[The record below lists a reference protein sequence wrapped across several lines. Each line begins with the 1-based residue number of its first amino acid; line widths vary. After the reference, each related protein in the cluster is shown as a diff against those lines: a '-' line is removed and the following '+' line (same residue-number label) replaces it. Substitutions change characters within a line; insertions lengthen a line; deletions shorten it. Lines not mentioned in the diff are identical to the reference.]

1 MRDPGRPPGRSDG
14 RKTRP
19 TWPRFKWAGRYALS
33 CFRDNLTSALW
44 ALILHV
50 QTQTSFFISNDVPC
64 IYDKKEEDHGLCASG
79 CSRVWCCVLDA
90 YLVENELLSSVH
102 IILSLLWSKTR
113 QSKLMSES
121 STHLQK
127 CSQGRVVD
135 PDRSTIRLINPII
148 SIDRQGQH
156 QEPQDCRCKH
166 AWTRTQ

>member
-1 MRDPGRPPGRSDG
+1 MM
-14 RKTRP
+14 
-19 TWPRFKWAGRYALS
+19 F
-33 CFRDNLTSALW
+33 
-44 ALILHV
+44 HV
-50 QTQTSFFISNDVPC
+50 YMT
-64 IYDKKEEDHGLCASG
+64 KKEEDHGLCASG

-90 YLVENELLSSVH
+90 YLVENELLPSVH

-166 AWTRTQ
+166 A